1 MPGYS
6 YKEAPKEGLFH
17 LDVLIEK
24 EEGRYTA
31 HCLQFDLVTEGNTIK
46 EAEEMIIDAIF
57 EYVTFANE
65 NNLIHE
71 MFRPAPKDEWQ
82 KLSTSKPM
90 KHITFEYTD
99 KLVSEVDLLMAA

>member
-6 YKEAPKEGLFH
+6 YKEAPKEGIFH

-24 EEGRYTA
+24 EGGRYTA

-57 EYVTFANE
+57 EYVTFATE
-65 NNLIHE
+65 NNLLHE

>member
-6 YKEAPKEGLFH
+6 YKEAPKEGIFH

-24 EEGRYTA
+24 EGGRYTA

-57 EYVTFANE
+57 EYVTFATE
-65 NNLIHE
+65 NNIIHE

>member
-6 YKEAPKEGLFH
+6 YKEAPKEGIFH

-24 EEGRYTA
+24 EGGRPTA

-57 EYVTFANE
+57 EYVTFATE

>member
-1 MPGYS
+1 MSTYS
-6 YKEAPKEGLFH
+6 YKETAKKGIFH

-24 EEGRYTA
+24 QEDRYTA
-31 HCLQFDLVTEGNTIK
+31 HCLQFDLATEGNTIE

-57 EYVTFANE
+57 EYVTFAAE
-65 NNLIHE
+65 HNLIHK
-71 MFRPAPKDEWQ
+71 MFRPAPTDDWQ

-90 KHITFEYTD
+90 KHVAYDHAD

>member
-1 MPGYS
+1 MRYP
-6 YKEAPKEGLFH
+6 LLH
-17 LDVLIEK
+17 NIQHIESD
-24 EEGRYTA
+24 EL
-31 HCLQFDLVTEGNTIK
+31 HP
-46 EAEEMIIDAIF
+46 F
-57 EYVTFANE
+57 EYVTFATE

>member
-6 YKEAPKEGLFH
+6 YKEAPKEGIFH

-24 EEGRYTA
+24 EGGRYTA

-57 EYVTFANE
+57 EYVTFATE

-99 KLVSEVDLLMAA
+99 KLVSEVDLLMVA

>member
-6 YKEAPKEGLFH
+6 YKEAPKEGIFH

-24 EEGRYTA
+24 EGGRYTA

-57 EYVTFANE
+57 EYVTFATE

-99 KLVSEVDLLMAA
+99 KLVSEVDLLRAA